1 MYKDLDVHEDT
12 NTLVLFK
19 ETPEGTNMLEVVD
32 SRTGK
37 IRLYTSKGYVPL
49 SPRISPTGK
58 EIAFG
63 CMDGKIYSMS
73 LADGKIIPIV
83 DIDGVRS
90 SFGVWSAD
98 GATLCFSGYKDS
110 QTPPNIYTLD
120 MNCGGIIQQ
129 TNCNRCIDRF
139 PHISPCSRYI
149 VFTRHQLDEP
159 NMPGRAMLLNVIDGN
174 LVQLPQRDNTHY
186 EIGRGCWSADSE
198 HVIISE
204 LSGDERCLQIYHVS
218 SNSFLTNLSYPELQ
232 GGIFFQQEE
241 KILAISKHEILVV
254 SMIDGRIEQ
263 KIPLPDAVS
272 IAPTQRGPAALLNSE
287 STTIYLCNES
297 SSVYQISL
305 MDGSVDLIVNGI
317 AHLQLEKEKYEIISY
332 DGIHVPVHRFQPENK
347 KELGVLFVVGGPGE
361 RIDDNDPILLKLVK
375 EGYEVIAPA
384 YRGCSGYGE
393 EFKNANKGLYGKGDV
408 EDIIACAN
416 DWKKLNGD
424 RPLAIVGYSY
434 GGFLTFL
441 SLAHSAD
448 LFEKGATLWGVTALE
463 HLGYHLPKAYPSDP
477 EEKQVAKIERNP
489 LHQAAAIKTPLLI
502 VHGGQDTTST
512 NEEVLEMKRKIEEHG
527 GRCEVI
533 IYEDG
538 AHGLGN
544 HRKELFE
551 ELLSFLEGTPLAIS
565 NKGV

>member
-37 IRLYTSKGYVPL
+37 NRLYTSKGYVPL

-98 GATLCFSGYKDS
+98 GSTLCFSGHKDS
-110 QTPPNIYTLD
+110 RIPPNIYTLD
-120 MNCGGIIQQ
+120 MNCGEIIQQ

-198 HVIISE
+198 HVILSE
-204 LSGDERCLQIYHVS
+204 LSDGKRCLQIYHVS
-218 SNSFLTNLSYPELQ
+218 SNSFLTTLSFPDLQ
-232 GGIFFQQEE
+232 GGFFFQQE
-241 KILAISKHEILVV
+241 KKVLVICQHEILVV
-254 SMIDGRIEQ
+254 SMIDGRI
-263 KIPLPDAVS
+263 KKKFPLPEAIS
-272 IAPTQRGPAALLNSE
+272 IAATQRGPAAVLNPDATKVYICNEAS
-287 STTIYLCNES
+287 SIYLIDLMHGKNE
-297 SSVYQISL
+297 
-305 MDGSVDLIVNGI
+305 LIIKDFVHN
-317 AHLQLEKEKYEIISY
+317 LSEKEEYEVVSY
-332 DGIHVPVHRFQPENK
+332 DGLHIPVHHFKPEK
-347 KELGVLFVVGGPGE
+347 VKELGV
-361 RIDDNDPILLKLVK
+361 
-375 EGYEVIAPA
+375 
-384 YRGCSGYGE
+384 
-393 EFKNANKGLYGKGDV
+393 
-408 EDIIACAN
+408 
-416 DWKKLNGD
+416 
-424 RPLAIVGYSY
+424 
-434 GGFLTFL
+434 
-441 SLAHSAD
+441 
-448 LFEKGATLWGVTALE
+448 
-463 HLGYHLPKAYPSDP
+463 HLGYHLPRAYPIDP
-477 EEKQVAKIERNP
+477 EEKLVAKIERNP
-489 LHQAAAIKTPLLI
+489 LHQAAAIKSPLLI
-502 VHGGQDTTST
+502 VHGGQDTTSS
-512 NEEVLEMKRKIEEHG
+512 NEEVLEMKLKIEEHG

-544 HRKELFE
+544 HRKEVFK
-551 ELLSFLEGTPLAIS
+551 ELLSFLEGAPVSIS
-565 NKGV
+565 NRGG